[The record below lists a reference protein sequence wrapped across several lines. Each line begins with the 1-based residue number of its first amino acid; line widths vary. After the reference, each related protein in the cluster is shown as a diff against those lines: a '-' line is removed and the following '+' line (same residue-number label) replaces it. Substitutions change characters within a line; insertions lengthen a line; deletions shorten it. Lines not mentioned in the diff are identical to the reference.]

1 MIEITK
7 EDILSFDVYGLLRE
21 VKAIKDKNDA
31 VLDATGARFNIFK
44 ILGVNQHET
53 THSKII
59 ASFLNPKGTHG
70 MKERFLEL
78 FLSECF
84 SEDELLEFNFDC
96 KNAVLKTESYAPTEE
111 KQGRIDIFISS
122 GSKCIVIE
130 NKLLAGDQNHQLKRY
145 AEYSKKNFAEFKILY
160 LTKDRHE
167 ASSQSGDGVDY
178 KIISYREEILRWIE
192 NCCAESAKFPLVRET
207 LVQYANLIRH
217 YTGESMSAKATN
229 EIINTIANEE
239 NIRIA
244 QLIVKNYK
252 KAKIQIAQELLY
264 DFGKIER
271 ILRKVFGLGYKR
283 SEKGKI
289 GSKDF
294 LVRFDIEGIADVRIA
309 ILFGDSATE
318 KEELKRLKIN
328 LEFKGGKNSTEEEK
342 SATIEK
348 YRTLLAD
355 IPHQVN
361 PTEYSAW
368 RMQFEPWETC
378 KTGILNCFE
387 QMLNCLKN
395 SLEKQI

>member
-1 MIEITK
+1 MIEIIK

-178 KIISYREEILRWIE
+178 KIISYREEILHWIE

-229 EIINTIANEE
+229 EIINTIANDE
-239 NIRIA
+239 NIKIA
-244 QLIVKNYK
+244 RLIVKNYK
-252 KAKIQIAQELLY
+252 DAKIAIAHELL
-264 DFGKIER
+264 DKFGKIEN
-271 ILRKVFGLGYKR
+271 LLTKYFGLGYQW
-283 SEKGKI
+283 SEKGKL

-294 LVRFDIEGIADVRIA
+294 IVRYDIDGIEDVRIA
-309 ILFGDSATE
+309 VLFGDSTTE
-318 KEELKRLKIN
+318 KEELVRLKIN
-328 LEFKGGKNSTEEEK
+328 LEFKCGKTTPETEK
-342 SATIEK
+342 VAAIER

-361 PTEYSAW
+361 PTDFSAW
-368 RMQFEPWETC
+368 RMQFEPWETQ
-378 KTGILNCFE
+378 KNEILDTFE
-387 QMLNCLKN
+387 KMLEILKN
-395 SLEKQI
+395 NLDK